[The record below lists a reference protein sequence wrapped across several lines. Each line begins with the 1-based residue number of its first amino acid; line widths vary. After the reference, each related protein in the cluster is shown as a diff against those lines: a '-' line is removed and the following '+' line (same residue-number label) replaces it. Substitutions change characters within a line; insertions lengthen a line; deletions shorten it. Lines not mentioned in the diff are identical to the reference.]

1 MKAVI
6 SALFLFF
13 SGLGLAQSFEIP
25 AETFPFFEVLEWKGQ
40 GAILLNRD
48 PSLNQKQVYLTLV
61 GPDGKSVWNENFSPN
76 VKEYYFISEDGGKYA
91 YFLEHLD
98 LKSSK
103 ISFHQLT
110 NTGNVK
116 TNTVSFATALKKIGD
131 FPSDELTVLDI
142 VTSDK
147 ALIYLFSHTD
157 KSSKKKSTI
166 AVTMTHNNFLVYATL
181 VAQNVTSTNKVE
193 DQVSWYMAGESG
205 ESIVY
210 AARTHAGKDAGWLVK
225 QFSPKGDLQK
235 EFTIKANTLNF
246 AEHARVGFG
255 TRGSALLK
263 RVEPLEKGTLV
274 VNNGTFYVG
283 GVEVSG
289 TSASLV
295 TYVWKENN
303 WSKQASSSVNAY
315 NVKKGLEVGYY
326 PMKEGIGWFV
336 KSTGTEGHFHSYT
349 EDKGIVSGSIS
360 QQTANPSRL
369 LTAEFNGKFVAVL
382 ATKWLVFDQKQ
393 LPSKGAVSFEYAEK

>member
-61 GPDGKSVWNENFSPN
+61 GQDGKSVWNENFSPN

-289 TSASLV
+289 TSANLV

>member
-13 SGLGLAQSFEIP
+13 SGLALAQSFEIP
-25 AETFPFFEVLEWKGQ
+25 AESFPFYEVLEWKGQ

-48 PSLNQKQVYLTLV
+48 PSMNQKQVYLTLV

-98 LKSSK
+98 LRSGK

-116 TNTVSFATALKKIGD
+116 TNSVSFSTALKKLGD

-166 AVTMTHNNFLVYATL
+166 AVTMTHNNFLVYATM

-210 AARTHAGKDAGWLVK
+210 AARTHAGSSAGWLVK

-263 RVEPLEKGTLV
+263 RVEPLEKGTLL

-289 TSASLV
+289 TTANLV

-303 WSKQASSSVNAY
+303 WSKQASSPVNAY
-315 NVKKGLEVGYY
+315 TAKKGLEVGYY

-349 EDKGIVSGSIS
+349 AENGIVSGSIS

-369 LTAEFNGKFVAVL
+369 LTAEFSGKFVAAL